1 MFATAEQSMNAVERV
16 LHYSE
21 LILEENGVSSSE
33 PPPSWP
39 ASGTIKFSNVKLAYR
54 EGLPLVLKGINF
66 EIKPGEKVS
75 LLDRYKYIY

>member
-1 MFATAEQSMNAVERV
+1 MFATTEQSMNAVERV
-16 LHYSE
+16 MHYSDLSPE
-21 LILEENGVSSSE
+21 GNGHSPSD

-39 ASGTIKFSNVKLAYR
+39 ARGTIKFTNVKLAYR

-75 LLDRYKYIY
+75 LLDRYEYIY

>member
-1 MFATAEQSMNAVERV
+1 MFATSEQNMNAVERV

-21 LILEENGVSSSE
+21 LSTEGNDVSPTD

-39 ASGTIKFSNVKLAYR
+39 ASGSIKFTDVKLAYR

-75 LLDRYKYIY
+75 LLDRFH